1 MDTTIRTDGRERDQP
16 YRSQDMFQGSA
27 IPELIP
33 KGPRRRMKRRRGPR
47 KTSSSGKHVFRE
59 GAETRKVKLRWAQ
72 RRNWDF
78 L

>member
-1 MDTTIRTDGRERDQP
+1 M
-16 YRSQDMFQGSA
+16 
-27 IPELIP
+27 PELIP
-33 KGPRRRMKRRRGPR
+33 KGLRRRMKRRRDPQ

-59 GAETRKVKLRWAQ
+59 GTEMRKVKLRWAQ